1 MQLQNHKPVTGIPK
15 WYDKVPYLDELS
27 LIYPFSVDH
36 EIAGRGPK
44 IGERAYARSPIFGNS
59 FEFREVLI
67 LTKNISKVANSS
79 SHCLE

>member
-44 IGERAYARSPIFGNS
+44 VYSKQFKELLATFGT
-59 FEFREVLI
+59 FL
-67 LTKNISKVANSS
+67 AGY
-79 SHCLE
+79 CQ